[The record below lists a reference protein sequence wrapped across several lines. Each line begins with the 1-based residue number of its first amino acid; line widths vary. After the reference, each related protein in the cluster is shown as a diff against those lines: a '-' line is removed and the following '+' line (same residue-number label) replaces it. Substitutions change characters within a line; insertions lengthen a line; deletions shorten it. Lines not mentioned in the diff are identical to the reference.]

1 MKWLGLFILLSL
13 VSRPV
18 IAQWEVKKDTA
29 VGAGQFVFDERRF
42 PVKPFILPFS
52 LMVAGFI
59 AERTDPS
66 LDLNEYFQ
74 EEIWTENPHPN
85 TTVDNYLQFAP
96 AAAVFTL
103 NVVGIKGRN
112 NLLDESMIYLMSN
125 IIMNTVV
132 TITKNV
138 THELRPDGS
147 DYKSFPS
154 GHTAEAFL
162 SADFL
167 YQEYRDVS
175 PWYGVAGYGVAATV
189 GYLRMYNNKH
199 WFNDVVAGAGFGM
212 ASTRL
217 TYWLYPKIK
226 RLFAKNKPMTTMI
239 LPYYNNS
246 TGGITL
252 AHIF

>member
-1 MKWLGLFILLSL
+1 M
-13 VSRPV
+13 
-18 IAQWEVKKDTA
+18 AQWEVKKDTA
-29 VGAGQFVFDERRF
+29 IKAGQFVFDERKF

-52 LMVAGFI
+52 LIVAGFI

-66 LDLNEYFQ
+66 LDLNEFFQ
-74 EEIWTENPHPN
+74 EEIWTENPHS
-85 TTVDNYLQFAP
+85 TTTIDNYLQFAP

-199 WFNDVVAGAGFGM
+199 WLNDVVAGAGFGM

-226 RLFAKNKPMTTMI
+226 KLFAKNKPMTTMI

-252 AHIF
+252 THIF